1 MARRAVPVVSA
12 LLALAS
18 LAACSSP
25 DEQKDAAGPG
35 PSGAAATTTSPAP
48 GTGPG
53 TPTGSPSGTA
63 SASSAPRT
71 GGTTGGV
78 SSPAAGGASPG
89 SATVRST
96 APGTYTYDSRG
107 SQTFS
112 GANKDVDASST
123 LTVGAVSDGRQTSTL
138 HNSQGDTTQQL
149 VVRSTGTYLASLA
162 ITSPTLSKEFRFD
175 PAALL
180 LPDPARVGTKWS
192 WRTTSTDGTTTV
204 TAANEVLRTE
214 TVTVG
219 GERVPTV
226 VLRTHLVITGKDVTY
241 TADATN
247 WVSPAHRL
255 PVKTH
260 TAGRGTYGAFAFSF
274 DVTDVVR
281 SVRPS

>member
-1 MARRAVPVVSA
+1 MLRRALPA
-12 LLALAS
+12 LLALGP
-18 LAACSSP
+18 LVGCSSSS
-25 DEQKDAAGPG
+25 DDVGRAAGP
-35 PSGAAATTTSPAP
+35 
-48 GTGPG
+48 
-53 TPTGSPSGTA
+53 TPTGAASVTTAPTQGAPRPTGPSSASPTTGAPSG
-63 SASSAPRT
+63 P

-78 SSPAAGGASPG
+78 RSPAGGSSPAAG
-89 SATVRST
+89 TVRAT
-96 APGTYTYDSRG
+96 APGTYTYDSSG

-112 GANKDVDASST
+112 GAERDVDASST
-123 LTVGAVSDGRQTSTL
+123 LTVGAARDGRQTTTL

-149 VVRSTGTYLASLA
+149 VARSSGTYLSSLA
-162 ITSPTLSKEFRFD
+162 ITSPSLSKEFRFD
-175 PAALL
+175 PVALL
-180 LPDPARVGTKWS
+180 LPDPARVGATWS
-192 WRTTSTDGTTTV
+192 WRSTSTDGTTTV
-204 TAANEVLRTE
+204 SASNEVLRTE

-226 VLRTHLVITGKDVTY
+226 VLRTHLVITGKDLTY

-260 TAGRGTYGAFAFSF
+260 TSGSGSYGAFTFSF